1 MVRYYLY
8 LVVKMAY
15 QAQFKKLLLMKA
27 KEELT
32 NAEAPKRFEVGKESV
47 PHWKSYSDP
56 VFK

>member
-1 MVRYYLY
+1 MT
-8 LVVKMAY
+8 Y